1 MSITDILFN
10 SRFLLACTSYAVLIV
25 AGLALL
31 EWIIHRPRHRILIT
45 TTERVIE
52 PLYRAF
58 VLVVFIFM
66 AYPLIYGL
74 EEAIPVMDLLADG
87 EYRADQ
93 LVNLVFL
100 TSLILPVFPV
110 IGKHIELILPV
121 QAIVCCMMVFNWLA
135 QHRQITAFSYW
146 PGLDVVMVIALLAV
160 ISHWLAVNIAKNT
173 GSHLDEHFNVTG
185 FEDLISQ
192 SIILFMQAPAIL
204 VYSLGLGRQLT

>member
-10 SRFLLACTSYAVLIV
+10 SRFLLACAGYAVLIIT
-25 AGLALL
+25 GLALL
-31 EWIIHRPRHRILIT
+31 EWIIHRPGHPVLT
-45 TTERVIE
+45 TISERVIE

-58 VLVVFIFM
+58 VLVAFIFM
-66 AYPLIYGL
+66 AYPLIYGI
-74 EEAIPVMDLLADG
+74 EEAVPIAGLLANG
-87 EYRADQ
+87 KYRADQ
-93 LVNLVFL
+93 LINLVFL
-100 TSLILPVFPV
+100 TSLILPVLPV
-110 IGKHIELILPV
+110 IGKRIELILPV

-173 GSHLDEHFNVTG
+173 GSLLDEHFNVTG

-204 VYSLGLGRQLT
+204 VYSLGLGRQLA

>member
-10 SRFLLACTSYAVLIV
+10 SRFLLAGTSYAVLIV
-25 AGLALL
+25 AGMALL
-31 EWIIHRPRHRILIT
+31 EWIIHRPRHRFLIT
-45 TTERVIE
+45 ITEQVIE

-58 VLVVFIFM
+58 VLVIFIFM

-74 EEAIPVMDLLADG
+74 EEDIPVMDLLADG

-93 LVNLVFL
+93 LINLVFL
-100 TSLILPVFPV
+100 SSLILPVLPV
-110 IGKHIELILPV
+110 IGKRIELILPV

-135 QHRQITAFSYW
+135 QHRQITTFSYW
-146 PGLDVVMVIALLAV
+146 PGLDAVMVIALLAV
-160 ISHWLAVNIAKNT
+160 ISYWLAVNIGKNT
-173 GSHLDEHFNVTG
+173 GSRLDEHFNVTG

-204 VYSLGLGRQLT
+204 VYSLGLGRQLA